1 MKILDTEIQEN
12 TKNDKNSVNPTIS
25 NEAAGKFKYLNPY
38 KIYMK

>member
-12 TKNDKNSVNPTIS
+12 TKNDATLNPTIL